1 MFGLGS
7 ILIQELGSSIEGSK
21 NLMTQT
27 NTPKYVE
34 KVVIKVM
41 HVDRTTKLFQTMTIM
56 SLNMGNLNLEVSNLK
71 NKLATEDKDKAI
83 L

>member
-1 MFGLGS
+1 
-7 ILIQELGSSIEGSK
+7 
-21 NLMTQT
+21 MTQT